1 MVSTRKH
8 PKDFPEPDLSPTKA
22 SPRATRKAKAAWAHS
37 PSNLVLVWLA
47 VSLPLVLWDA
57 GYVLLRPH
65 SMPGGKYHW
74 PLWVPYELYG
84 RTDYIYGWKAY
95 NEKNGF
101 TAAQTVMNLIETVG
115 YVTYL
120 GLILKFG
127 KQSVAHGRGA
137 PKNAGWLGQERSL
150 TGDKA
155 AYAALVAYSSAIL
168 TVAKT
173 MLYWLNEYYSGFGN
187 IGHNTLPDLIL
198 LWIIPNGAWLVLPAY
213 ISYIM
218 GSEILEGLA
227 IAAGSAKSENDV
239 KAE

>member
-22 SPRATRKAKAAWAHS
+22 SPRATRKAKAAWAHT

-101 TAAQTVMNLIETVG
+101 TAAQTVMNLIETAG
-115 YVTYL
+115 YFTYL
-120 GLILKFG
+120 GLILRFG

-137 PKNAGWLGQERSL
+137 PKNAGWLGQQRSL
-150 TGDKA
+150 TGEKA
-155 AYAALVAYSSAIL
+155 ACAALVAYSSAIL
-168 TVAKT
+168 TLAKT
-173 MLYWLNEYYSGFGN
+173 MLYCRRSILF
-187 IGHNTLPDLIL
+187 LIC
-198 LWIIPNGAWLVLPAY
+198 
-213 ISYIM
+213 M
-218 GSEILEGLA
+218 T
-227 IAAGSAKSENDV
+227 
-239 KAE
+239 